1 VSALTLSSPQSTLGK
16 DRIEC
21 EKIGKHFPVLVIVF
35 EAVRLG
41 RDMDGAIS
49 GANFSGLGNWVLWFA
64 GFELC

>member
-1 VSALTLSSPQSTLGK
+1 MV
-16 DRIEC
+16 D
-21 EKIGKHFPVLVIVF
+21 VIAF

-49 GANFSGLGNWVLWFA
+49 RAIFSGLGNWVGWFA